1 MKYTSGKVI
10 WGEPIRVRISYS
22 TATPAVGSFQ
32 PDETFDIQEI
42 KEVYP
47 KNPNLDFSR
56 GLSPEHWWKTA
67 QGWILAMDS
76 NGVEYATKIVNEE
89 IKQAVTSEMYNQ
101 LSNAVEETTATSEVY
116 NRTMQL
122 FGLPYQFLNSVD
134 PRINSINK
142 YVGRNYI
149 NRILNE
155 APVATI
161 IPGDP
166 YYLPGVSKD
175 ARNTFT
181 DAFLQAAA
189 GTLDQIE
196 TLISDSND
204 ETSSKNDKIRLYDF
218 KANYFEYIRY
228 VNILCRSCA
237 DLLGIS
243 NEEYKYISNR
253 NSSGENAWES
263 MNFSDFDWKNYR
275 WNGAGYQSMAINGA
289 KAATKYIGDAAEN
302 ALTSTIKKIKQLGSS
317 AINLITGDKKTDK
330 SKKSNGKLTTAE
342 QQRILNLTNPDTDN
356 LDREE
361 SDGLEKAFR
370 KVNFVQ
376 FYTNPDGTGVDET
389 FSNDS
394 GSPGIKSTL
403 EDAATKLKDLE
414 FLTSTAGADETTDSL
429 KQFASD
435 IMSGASSVL
444 NLDSSGSNNIESVLA
459 RITDIGSNLIT
470 GANVIMPDIYQSS
483 KYSKSYDLSV
493 TLKAL
498 YGNKVSYYMDI
509 LVPTMHLLALVLP
522 RQNTANTYKAPFL
535 VKVFVDGLFTCNLGL
550 VTSFSI
556 NKTGVPESRNIDGLY
571 TEWEIRLSI
580 TDLYSDLTM
589 TPSNHPLLF
598 LNNSSLVD
606 YLSINCGLNFLEPR
620 LGKKLSMLVS
630 GVKNIAEEYIP
641 NIGGKVLEGLDN
653 KVSSLL
659 HI

>member
-10 WGEPIRVRISYS
+10 WGEPIRVRVSYS

-32 PDETFDIQEI
+32 PDEVFEIQDT

-56 GLSPEHWWKTA
+56 GLSPEHWWKTG

-89 IKQAVTSEMYNQ
+89 MKQAVTSEMYNQ
-101 LSNAVEETTATSEVY
+101 LSNAVEETTTSSEVY
-116 NRTMQL
+116 NKTMQL

-134 PRINSINK
+134 PRINRINK

-166 YYLPGVSKD
+166 YYLPGVSKE

-181 DAFLQAAA
+181 DAFLEAST
-189 GTLDQIE
+189 GTIDQLQ

-218 KANYFEYIRY
+218 KSNYFEYIRY
-228 VNILCRSCA
+228 VNILCRACA

-243 NEEYKYISNR
+243 NEEYKYIRNR
-253 NSSGENAWES
+253 DSSGDSSWET

-275 WNGAGYQSMAINGA
+275 WNGTGYQSMAVSGA
-289 KAATKYIGDAAEN
+289 KAATKYIGDAAES
-302 ALTSTIKKIKQLGSS
+302 AFTSMIGKIKQLGSS
-317 AINLITGDKKTDK
+317 IVNTATGGK
-330 SKKSNGKLTTAE
+330 SKKSNDKTTGANE
-342 QQRILNLTNPDTDN
+342 QRNINLTNPDTDN

-361 SDGLEKAFR
+361 TDGMEKAFR

-389 FSNDS
+389 FSNES

-414 FLTSTAGADETTDSL
+414 FLTSTAGADETADTL

-435 IMSGASSVL
+435 IMSGASSAL

-483 KYSKSYDLSV
+483 SYGKSYDLSV

-509 LVPTMHLLALVLP
+509 LVPAMHLLALVLP
-522 RQNTANTYKAPFL
+522 RQNTANTYKSPFL

-571 TEWEIRLSI
+571 TEWEVRLSI
-580 TDLYSDLTM
+580 KDLYSDLTM

-598 LNNSSLVD
+598 LNNSSLID

-620 LGKKLSMLVS
+620 LSKKLSMLVS
-630 GVKNIAEEYIP
+630 GVKKSVEEYLP
-641 NIGGKVLEGLDN
+641 NVAGKALEKLDSELASWLN
-653 KVSSLL
+653 MM
-659 HI
+659 